1 MTFDVPAE
9 HTLFAESVRTAI
21 GAWEPQREPELGA
34 WLDDRDDA
42 LADRLAGA
50 GWSQLWAGEE
60 LLGATVAGAVELG
73 RAAAPASL
81 LDEPTLG
88 APLWVEGRARHGR
101 GAGSLAVPRR
111 GGGLALATPT
121 DEGRAEP
128 TLDGSGT
135 ILVELASAAELEPV
149 AAAACWRAWNAA
161 DPRVPR
167 GARVASAR
175 ARGRARTRTRAVR
188 RRRWRRF
195 PRCSPGSRTLRSRRM
210 RSRSSGG
217 PRPRT
222 TKVLRTASCAGPDQR
237 AVMSPR
243 APSRCMAR
251 SALRSR
257 PACTCTTAGLVR

>member
-1 MTFDVPAE
+1 MRFDVPAE

-135 ILVELASAAELEPV
+135 ILVELALGGRARARRRGRMLACLE
-149 AAAACWRAWNAA
+149 RSR
-161 DPRVPR
+161 PRVPR

-188 RRRWRRF
+188 RAAGVASRGAVPARGRRARVGCDHAPRVGRDRERR
-195 PRCSPGSRTLRSRRM
+195 RCSGRRAALG
-210 RSRSSGG
+210 RIG
-217 PRPRT
+217 
-222 TKVLRTASCAGPDQR
+222 VL
-237 AVMSPR
+237 
-243 APSRCMAR
+243 
-251 SALRSR
+251 
-257 PACTCTTAGLVR
+257 